1 MDNVNLEKVNETIQK
16 NNEKMKANEIAVN
29 AVDDAIEKYTDR
41 HLSKNSRMEFEKY
54 IADYSLE
61 EVLEAV
67 KISARTYL
75 KYDDKGDLIE
85 DSINNFFHRI
95 KGICRNR
102 QEGDTLK
109 EVFYIRAILRNRLSY
124 YDENRITHALILA
137 QEKDCDMKHI
147 EREAKL
153 MKTWTELRNFLEEY
167 AEIDL

>member
-16 NNEKMKANEIAVN
+16 NNEKIKANEIAVN

-41 HLSKNSRMEFEKY
+41 RLSKNSRMEFEKY

-85 DSINNFFHRI
+85 DSINNFFHR
-95 KGICRNR
+95 R
-102 QEGDTLK
+102 
-109 EVFYIRAILRNRLSY
+109 IRTS
-124 YDENRITHALILA
+124 
-137 QEKDCDMKHI
+137 
-147 EREAKL
+147 
-153 MKTWTELRNFLEEY
+153 
-167 AEIDL
+167 

>member
-1 MDNVNLEKVNETIQK
+1 MDNVGLEKVNEIVQK
-16 NNEKMKANEIAVN
+16 SNEKIKANEMAVN
-29 AVDDAIEKYTDR
+29 AVDDAIENYTNHR
-41 HLSKNSRMEFEKY
+41 LSKNGRREFEKH

-75 KYDDKGDLIE
+75 KYDDNGDLIE
-85 DSINNFFHRI
+85 DSINNFLNRI

-109 EVFYIRAILRNRLSY
+109 EVFYIRAILRNRLTY
-124 YDENRITHALILA
+124 YDENRIAHALIRA
-137 QEKDCDMKHI
+137 QEKGCDMKHI
-147 EREAKL
+147 EREAKV
-153 MKTWTELRNFLEEY
+153 MKTWTDLRYFLEEY

>member
-1 MDNVNLEKVNETIQK
+1 MDSVDLEKVNKTILK
-16 NNEKMKANEIAVN
+16 NNETIKANAMAVN
-29 AVDDAIEKYTDR
+29 AVDDVIENYTNHR
-41 HLSKNSRMEFEKY
+41 LTKNGRLEFEKH

-75 KYDDKGDLIE
+75 KYDDNGELIK
-85 DSINNFFHRI
+85 DSVDNFLYRI

-109 EVFYIRAILRNRLSY
+109 EVFYIRGILRNRLSY
-124 YDENRITHALILA
+124 YDENRVTHALIRA
-137 QEKDCDMKHI
+137 QEKDCDMKFI
-147 EREAKL
+147 EREAKV